1 MSSPERAGKEY
12 EQYLL
17 NVVTPIFGPE
27 NVSKNVAGS
36 SLNPDIFLKDQFR
49 TMVRIEAKTN
59 IGSDFGQRGITIDKN
74 TKKWV
79 PIKKKYASRSDFT
92 KKIDKLYEDIFSDLN
107 LHDAIVDAWDLP
119 NKKYKGMDVNVLL
132 EMIETKQL
140 NKSLN
145 YERQL
150 VRMER
155 GFDPYREQ
163 TLVRNSKDSIVKY
176 YNSLNTF
183 YIQIK
188 DKGFYFMGEDKNN
201 LNAKFKEKNLPFVI
215 PEFSPTGS
223 KLNLRGKTST
233 SDRTFRP
240 TLRFKIS
247 GLTSSPVSLEDKS
260 FVMALYQVLWS

>member
-17 NVVTPIFGPE
+17 DVVTPIFGPE
-27 NVSKNVAGS
+27 NVPKNVAGS
-36 SLNPDIFLKDQFR
+36 SLYPDIFLKDQFR
-49 TMVRIEAKTN
+49 TMVRIEAKTD
-59 IGSDFGQRGITIDKN
+59 IGADFGQKGITIDQK

-79 PIKKKYASRSDFT
+79 PIKKEFASRSNFT
-92 KKIDKLYEDIFSDLN
+92 KKIDKLYEDLFSDLN
-107 LHDAIVDAWDLP
+107 LHDAIVDAWNLP
-119 NKKYKGMDVNVLL
+119 NKEYNGMDVNTLL
-132 EMIETKQL
+132 YMIETKEL
-140 NKSLN
+140 SKSLN

-150 VRMER
+150 VRIEK
-155 GFDPYREQ
+155 GFDPYREK

-183 YIQIK
+183 YLQIK
-188 DKGFYFMGEDKNN
+188 NKGFYFMGEDKNN
-201 LNAKFKEKNLPFVI
+201 LNAKFREKNLPFAI
-215 PEFSPTGS
+215 PEFSPTES

-233 SDRTFRP
+233 SGGTFRP